1 MRNFKITPVPLVCMV
16 CEAPAAERL
25 LDGCWESRRGCP
37 TTVPRG
43 TWPGELWC
51 SCTEERGGTRCR
63 SSGSRREHSSMQ
75 HPMLL
80 LLEPWVSGRQSW
92 PLGRGWGSPAIP
104 GHTARWVE
112 PRPGAGR
119 SVSLCAWLSLSML
132 LSRGESIVFAG
143 HLLSVR
149 CPFQV
154 QENSGVS
161 GYPCLGFCWDW
172 HKESSFFTGAS
183 RFLSDRK
190 DFGWLRALEVCLS
203 VCLWHVI
210 SCQTFWWMCSV
221 VFRLRSHFLNQQVVP
236 FPYVYVFA
244 VPTGS
249 AQPFSLP

>member
-1 MRNFKITPVPLVCMV
+1 MQ
-16 CEAPAAERL
+16 EQ
-25 LDGCWESRRGCP
+25 WESQRTQQHAAP
-37 TTVPRG
+37 HVAA
-43 TWPGELWC
+43 
-51 SCTEERGGTRCR
+51 
-63 SSGSRREHSSMQ
+63 SRTLGLR
-75 HPMLL
+75 
-80 LLEPWVSGRQSW
+80 GRQSW